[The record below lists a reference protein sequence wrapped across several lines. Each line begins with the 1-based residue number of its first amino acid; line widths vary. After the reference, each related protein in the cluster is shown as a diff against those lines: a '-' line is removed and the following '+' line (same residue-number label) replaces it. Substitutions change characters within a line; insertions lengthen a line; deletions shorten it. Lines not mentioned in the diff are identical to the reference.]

1 MFVTDLACKAHQ
13 IMVCSILIS
22 VKNEKKKKIQ
32 KCSLTINVHA
42 AAKSQNILA
51 ESKMLDEITAVN
63 GLLAFRRIHPRKYT

>member
-1 MFVTDLACKAHQ
+1 MFYFD
-13 IMVCSILIS
+13 IS
-22 VKNEKKKKIQ
+22 EKREEKKIQ

-63 GLLAFRRIHPRKYT
+63 GLLAF